1 MVRVPTLTTS
11 GDYPCP
17 LKSAVHISGHDA
29 TAHAHPCWR
38 RQKRCKKGWRQ
49 GNKFHDQKYFGGARA
64 KKQKS
69 WMGRTTRAER
79 ETARAEQQN
88 WPSDIPCDLTG
99 GGGKVKVKVSSCRI
113 DVNRSHACQTSKKT
127 KCYWC
132 VRLIIRKPG
141 LTCLHIWVT
150 VILGGSY
157 MQARLYCIIRLF
169 SVNIFGVFVSSF
181 LRMLSADCINIQ
193 SIVFVFSFFNIHFYD
208 YDGLL
213 QTHTCIIFHVKQY
226 DYQR

>member
-1 MVRVPTLTTS
+1 
-11 GDYPCP
+11 
-17 LKSAVHISGHDA
+17 
-29 TAHAHPCWR
+29 
-38 RQKRCKKGWRQ
+38 
-49 GNKFHDQKYFGGARA
+49 
-64 KKQKS
+64 
-69 WMGRTTRAER
+69 
-79 ETARAEQQN
+79 
-88 WPSDIPCDLTG
+88 
-99 GGGKVKVKVSSCRI
+99 
-113 DVNRSHACQTSKKT
+113 
-127 KCYWC
+127 
-132 VRLIIRKPG
+132 
-141 LTCLHIWVT
+141 
-150 VILGGSY
+150 